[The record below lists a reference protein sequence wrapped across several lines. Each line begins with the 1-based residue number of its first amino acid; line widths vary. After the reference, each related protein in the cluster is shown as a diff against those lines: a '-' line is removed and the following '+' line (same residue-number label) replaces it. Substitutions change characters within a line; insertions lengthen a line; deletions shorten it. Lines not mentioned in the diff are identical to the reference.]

1 MIFFRLDTIKY
12 LGVNEVKCFSKG
24 SSNNTC
30 SYSSALYAQGFLKLE
45 QTCEYNLKAMCAQEK
60 STLNLTGHILISAHP
75 SAEYCLSGRVVVSLL
90 QAFTPLLRPA
100 PSTQSE
106 WMPYIGK
113 VMLVRLF
120 CCRNGSD
127 WYEIMSL
134 KTLKS
139 NFYVHRSKRI
149 LRIQPSS
156 LAQVVRRDRCFQ
168 RLS

>member
-1 MIFFRLDTIKY
+1 MHK
-12 LGVNEVKCFSKG
+12 KK
-24 SSNNTC
+24 
-30 SYSSALYAQGFLKLE
+30 AL
-45 QTCEYNLKAMCAQEK
+45 
-60 STLNLTGHILISAHP
+60 LTGHILISAHP

-139 NFYVHRSKRI
+139 NFYVHRSNRI
-149 LRIQPSS
+149 IRIQPSS

-168 RLS
+168 GSANRYGDWIEVVSISSTLYILRLSERRGISGRHFEQ